1 MQQYVWV
8 AYATA
13 EQQFHLKVAYQE
25 GMSVADAIAQSGL
38 SEQTQLPDVLNLGI
52 WGVKIHSSTHL
63 LKAGDRVEIYLPL
76 KINPKDIRRKRA
88 EKNPVGRY
96 QNGNRFKRS
105 SS

>member
-8 AYATA
+8 AYATT
-13 EQQFHLKVAYQE
+13 EQQFHIKVAYQD
-25 GMSVADAIAQSGL
+25 GMTANDAIVQSGL
-38 SEQTQLPDVLNLGI
+38 SEKTSLPQILNLGI
-52 WGVKIHSSTHL
+52 WGVKIHSPMHV

-105 SS
+105 SL